1 MQNKIKKF
9 LKNYD
14 SLSSIDGILCG
25 ILIFALLRSPW
36 SYIGAIALMIM
47 AVIAFGVNT
56 LSRTET
62 DEKRRRRQQ
71 IADFTH
77 GLSLIVYIATVINIA
92 IGIFLLLT
100 GKL

>member
-1 MQNKIKKF
+1 MRDKIKK
-9 LKNYD
+9 YATA
-14 SLSSIDGILCG
+14 STIDGILCG

-36 SYIGAIALMIM
+36 NYVGAITLMIM
-47 AVIAFGVNT
+47 AVIAFRANT

-92 IGIFLLLT
+92 IGVFLLLT

>member
-1 MQNKIKKF
+1 MKNKLKKF

-25 ILIFALLRSPW
+25 VLIFALLRSPW
-36 SYIGAIALMIM
+36 NYITAVITMII
-47 AVIAFGVNT
+47 AVIAFGANT

-62 DEKRRRRQQ
+62 DEKRRRQQQ

-77 GLSLIVYIATVINIA
+77 GLSLIVYIVTVINIA
-92 IGIFLLLT
+92 ISIFLLVT

>member
-1 MQNKIKKF
+1 MRDKIKKF

-25 ILIFALLRSPW
+25 ILIFAILRSPW
-36 SYIGAIALMIM
+36 SYIAAVGMMIV

-56 LSRTET
+56 LSRTDTE
-62 DEKRRRRQQ
+62 EKRRRLQQ
-71 IADFTH
+71 ITDFTH

-92 IGIFLLLT
+92 IGVILLLT
-100 GKL
+100 GDL

>member
-1 MQNKIKKF
+1 MRDKIKKF

-25 ILIFALLRSPW
+25 ILTFALLRSPW
-36 SYIGAIALMIM
+36 SYVTAVSMMIV

-56 LSRTET
+56 LSRTDTEA
-62 DEKRRRRQQ
+62 KRRRRQQ
-71 IADFTH
+71 ITDFTH

-92 IGIFLLLT
+92 IGIILLLT
-100 GKL
+100 GNL

>member
-1 MQNKIKKF
+1 MKNKIKKF

-36 SYIGAIALMIM
+36 SYIAAVITMII
-47 AVIAFGVNT
+47 AVIAFGANT

-62 DEKRRRRQQ
+62 EDKRRRRQK

>member
-1 MQNKIKKF
+1 MRDKIKKF

-25 ILIFALLRSPW
+25 ILIFAILRSPW
-36 SYIGAIALMIM
+36 SYIAAVGMMIV

-56 LSRTET
+56 LSRTDTE
-62 DEKRRRRQQ
+62 EKRRRLQQ
-71 IADFTH
+71 IIDFTH

-92 IGIFLLLT
+92 IGVILLLT
-100 GKL
+100 GNL

>member
-1 MQNKIKKF
+1 MRDKIKKF

-36 SYIGAIALMIM
+36 NYVGAITLMIM
-47 AVIAFGVNT
+47 AVIAFGANT

-62 DEKRRRRQQ
+62 DEKRQRRQQ
-71 IADFTH
+71 ITDFTH

-92 IGIFLLLT
+92 ISIILLLT
-100 GKL
+100 GNL

>member
-1 MQNKIKKF
+1 MRDKIKKF

-36 SYIGAIALMIM
+36 SYIAAVITMII
-47 AVIAFGVNT
+47 AVIAFGANT

-62 DEKRRRRQQ
+62 EEKRRKRQQ

-77 GLSLIVYIATVINIA
+77 GLSLIVYIATIINIA
-92 IGIFLLLT
+92 IGIFLLVT

>member
-1 MQNKIKKF
+1 MKNKIKKF

-36 SYIGAIALMIM
+36 NYVGAISLMIM
-47 AVIAFGVNT
+47 AVIAFGANT
-56 LSRTET
+56 LSRTDT
-62 DEKRRRRQQ
+62 KEKRRRRQQ

-77 GLSLIVYIATVINIA
+77 GLSMIVYIATVINIA
-92 IGIFLLLT
+92 ICIFLLVT

>member
-1 MQNKIKKF
+1 MRDKIKKF

-36 SYIGAIALMIM
+36 NYVGVITLMIM
-47 AVIAFGVNT
+47 AVIAFGANT

-77 GLSLIVYIATVINIA
+77 GLSLIIYIATVINIA

>member
-1 MQNKIKKF
+1 MKNKIKKF

-25 ILIFALLRSPW
+25 ILIFTLLRSPW
-36 SYIGAIALMIM
+36 NYVGVITLMII
-47 AVIAFGVNT
+47 AVIAFGTNT

-92 IGIFLLLT
+92 IGVILLLT
-100 GKL
+100 GNL

>member
-1 MQNKIKKF
+1 MRNKIKKF

-36 SYIGAIALMIM
+36 SYIAAVGMMIM
-47 AVIAFGVNT
+47 AVIAFGANT

-62 DEKRRRRQQ
+62 EKKRRRRQQ
-71 IADFTH
+71 ITDFTH

>member
-1 MQNKIKKF
+1 MRDKIKKF

-36 SYIGAIALMIM
+36 SYIVAVGMMIV
-47 AVIAFGVNT
+47 AVIAFGANT
-56 LSRTET
+56 LSRTDT
-62 DEKRRRRQQ
+62 KEKRRRRQQ
-71 IADFTH
+71 ITDFTH

-92 IGIFLLLT
+92 IGVILLLT
-100 GKL
+100 GNL

>member
-1 MQNKIKKF
+1 MKNKIKKF

-25 ILIFALLRSPW
+25 VLIFALLRSPW
-36 SYIGAIALMIM
+36 SYIAAVITMII
-47 AVIAFGVNT
+47 AVIAFGANT

-62 DEKRRRRQQ
+62 EEKRRRRQQ

-92 IGIFLLLT
+92 IGIFLLVT

>member
-1 MQNKIKKF
+1 MRNKIKKF

-36 SYIGAIALMIM
+36 NYVGVITLMII
-47 AVIAFGVNT
+47 AVITFGANT
-56 LSRTET
+56 LSRTDT
-62 DEKRRRRQQ
+62 KEKRRRRQQ
-71 IADFTH
+71 ITDFTH

-92 IGIFLLLT
+92 ISVILLLT
-100 GKL
+100 GNL

>member
-1 MQNKIKKF
+1 MRDKIKKF

-36 SYIGAIALMIM
+36 SYIVAVSMMIV
-47 AVIAFGVNT
+47 AVIAFDANT
-56 LSRTET
+56 LSRTDTE
-62 DEKRRRRQQ
+62 EKRRRRQQ
-71 IADFTH
+71 ITDFTH

-92 IGIFLLLT
+92 IGVILLLT
-100 GKL
+100 GNL

>member
-1 MQNKIKKF
+1 MKNKIKKF

-36 SYIGAIALMIM
+36 NYTTAVITMII
-47 AVIAFGVNT
+47 AVIAFGANT

-62 DEKRRRRQQ
+62 EEKRRRRQQ

-77 GLSLIVYIATVINIA
+77 GLSLIVYIVTVINIA